1 MPLFSQHTAR
11 FSPDVPLEGTSSR
24 ELLKRYQPLETLAT
38 GGFGSIEICRDTHLR
53 RRVAIKRIP
62 LINGAGM
69 PASDIMD
76 VLREAHTA
84 AMLQH
89 PNIVQVIDFTHDTA
103 YAYLVMEYVDGMSL
117 AEFLHRVDGHSLT
130 FDEAAAIADALGQA
144 LTFAH
149 SNGVLHLDIKP
160 ANVLIDHSGN
170 VKLTDFGMARL
181 SSAGGFGG
189 SRGGTI
195 GYMPPEQLDI
205 ETGTVDERADVF
217 ALACVIYEGLCGSAP
232 FMAATPAD
240 SLDRIIGG
248 ATYPSELIPH
258 FPPGAEAALMSAL
271 SPMPQDRPNS
281 IEAFCDQLLAGLG
294 SVREGRR
301 SLEQMVGELSDDE
314 RAADDIEP
322 SRYEDDTIEVDPALG
337 WAGTRWSHARD
348 YTMRAISALACG
360 AFSFLLMQTAGVAAL
375 PGLVVAAIAIGAA
388 AGLAPQI
395 GSAISAVGFLVLMAN
410 ATMQAQGIL
419 SMLPVAVHLCRC
431 HVRLV
436 DCLGT
441 HRGGR
446 ERGAHL
452 RARAWLSNR
461 RRPPCRRSRRRHRGI
476 LARPGKR
483 RGGHGHGRA
492 FCPPG
497 RQSRFLPEACWG
509 SAMLPQRWETRSFWA
524 AIVLVAATAAATSAA
539 AQCPCQAR
547 RAGLEPCRNRR
558 HRRRRHRLARVSFCL
573 AHHMEIASLAAA
585 VVAKAAVAG
594 TLSSIIVGICLYL
607 LGYQRTYTESDLS

>member
-117 AEFLHRVDGHSLT
+117 AEFLHRADGHSLT

-232 FMAATPAD
+232 FMAATPA
-240 SLDRIIGG
+240 
-248 ATYPSELIPH
+248 
-258 FPPGAEAALMSAL
+258 
-271 SPMPQDRPNS
+271 
-281 IEAFCDQLLAGLG
+281 
-294 SVREGRR
+294 
-301 SLEQMVGELSDDE
+301 
-314 RAADDIEP
+314 
-322 SRYEDDTIEVDPALG
+322 
-337 WAGTRWSHARD
+337 TR
-348 YTMRAISALACG
+348 
-360 AFSFLLMQTAGVAAL
+360 
-375 PGLVVAAIAIGAA
+375 
-388 AGLAPQI
+388 
-395 GSAISAVGFLVLMAN
+395 SAV
-410 ATMQAQGIL
+410 
-419 SMLPVAVHLCRC
+419 SSAVPPIPASSSRTFPREP
-431 HVRLV
+431 RL
-436 DCLGT
+436 
-441 HRGGR
+441 
-446 ERGAHL
+446 
-452 RARAWLSNR
+452 
-461 RRPPCRRSRRRHRGI
+461 RS
-476 LARPGKR
+476 
-483 RGGHGHGRA
+483 
-492 FCPPG
+492 
-497 RQSRFLPEACWG
+497 
-509 SAMLPQRWETRSFWA
+509 
-524 AIVLVAATAAATSAA
+524 
-539 AQCPCQAR
+539 
-547 RAGLEPCRNRR
+547 
-558 HRRRRHRLARVSFCL
+558 
-573 AHHMEIASLAAA
+573 
-585 VVAKAAVAG
+585 
-594 TLSSIIVGICLYL
+594 
-607 LGYQRTYTESDLS
+607 

>member
-314 RAADDIEP
+314 QELDDIEP
-322 SRYEDDTIEVDPALG
+322 SHYEDDAIEVDPALG

-348 YTMRAISALACG
+348 YTMRAISALTCG
-360 AFSFLLMQTAGVAAL
+360 TFSFLLMQTAGVAAL
-375 PGLVVAAIAIGAA
+375 PGLVIAAIAIGAA

-419 SMLPVAVHLCRC
+419 SMLPVAVIFAAAMSGWWIAWGRTKTAASAALTCA
-431 HVRLV
+431 LALG
-436 DCLGT
+436 CLTGNT
-441 HRGGR
+441 F
-446 ERGAHL
+446 
-452 RARAWLSNR
+452 
-461 RRPPCRRSRRRHRGI
+461 
-476 LARPGKR
+476 LAAGVAA
-483 RGGHGHGRA
+483 GVA
-492 FCPPG
+492 
-497 RQSRFLPEACWG
+497 
-509 SAMLPQRWETRSFWA
+509 SFWLA
-524 AIVLVAATAAATSAA
+524 ATGMGALFARLATVALSAGGVLGLGNVAAALGDPLLWAAFVLVAATSAASSALLNAHAKRADQGSNLAAIAAIAVTGIGCAAAS
-539 AQCPCQAR
+539 C
-547 RAGLEPCRNRR
+547 
-558 HRRRRHRLARVSFCL
+558 LAR
-573 AHHMEIASLAAA
+573 HMEIASLAAA

>member
-62 LINGAGM
+62 LINGVGM

-195 GYMPPEQLDI
+195 GYMPPEQMRSEALD
-205 ETGTVDERADVF
+205 VRCDEW
-217 ALACVIYEGLCGSAP
+217 ALASLTYEMLVGDNTFFA
-232 FMAATPAD
+232 PAD

-271 SPMPQDRPNS
+271 SPMPQDRPS
-281 IEAFCDQLLAGLG
+281 SVETFCDQLLAGLG

-314 RAADDIEP
+314 QELDDIEP
-322 SRYEDDTIEVDPALG
+322 SHYEDDAIEVDPALG

-348 YTMRAISALACG
+348 YTMRTISALTCG
-360 AFSFLLMQTAGVAAL
+360 TFSFLLMQTAGVAAL
-375 PGLVVAAIAIGAA
+375 PGLVIAAIAIGVA

-419 SMLPVAVHLCRC
+419 SMLPVAVIFAAAMSGWWIAWGRTETAASATLTCA
-431 HVRLV
+431 LALG
-436 DCLGT
+436 CLTGNT
-441 HRGGR
+441 F
-446 ERGAHL
+446 
-452 RARAWLSNR
+452 
-461 RRPPCRRSRRRHRGI
+461 
-476 LARPGKR
+476 LAAGVAA
-483 RGGHGHGRA
+483 GVA
-492 FCPPG
+492 
-497 RQSRFLPEACWG
+497 
-509 SAMLPQRWETRSFWA
+509 SFWLGPASA
-524 AIVLVAATAAATSAA
+524 AAATGMGALFARLATVALSAGGVLGLGNVAAALGDPLLWAAFVLVAATAAASSALLNAHAKRANQGSNLAAIAAIAVTGIGCAA
-539 AQCPCQAR
+539 A
-547 RAGLEPCRNRR
+547 
-558 HRRRRHRLARVSFCL
+558 SCL

>member
-149 SNGVLHLDIKP
+149 ANGVLHLDIKP

-170 VKLTDFGMARL
+170 VKITDFGMARL

-240 SLDRIIGG
+240 SLGRIIGG

-258 FPPGAEAALMSAL
+258 FPPEAEAALMSAL
-271 SPMPQDRPNS
+271 SPMPQDRPSS

-301 SLEQMVGELSDDE
+301 SLEQMVGELSNDE
-314 RAADDIEP
+314 CAADDIEP
-322 SRYEDDTIEVDPALG
+322 SSYEDDVVEVDPALG
-337 WAGTRWSHARD
+337 WAGTRWSHARN
-348 YTMRAISALACG
+348 YTMRAISALSCG

-410 ATMQAQGIL
+410 TTMQAQGIL
-419 SMLPVAVHLCRC
+419 SMLPVAVVFAAAMSGWWIAWGRTEAAASATLTCALALGC
-431 HVRLV
+431 LTGDALLAAGAATSIAAFWLGPASAAAATGMGALFARLAAAALSAGGV
-436 DCLGT
+436 LG
-441 HRGGR
+441 
-446 ERGAHL
+446 
-452 RARAWLSNR
+452 LSNVVAAL
-461 RRPPCRRSRRRHRGI
+461 GDA
-476 LARPGKR
+476 L
-483 RGGHGHGRA
+483 
-492 FCPPG
+492 
-497 RQSRFLPEACWG
+497 L
-509 SAMLPQRWETRSFWA
+509 LA
-524 AIVLVAATAAATSAA
+524 AIVLVAAIAAATSLLLNAHAKRAEQGSNLAA
-539 AQCPCQAR
+539 IVAIAV
-547 RAGLEPCRNRR
+547 AGIGS
-558 HRRRRHRLARVSFCL
+558 AVSFCL
-573 AHHMEIASLAAA
+573 AHHMEIASLAGP
-585 VVAKAAVAG
+585 VVAKAAVTG
-594 TLSSIIVGICLYL
+594 ILSSIIVGICLYL

>member
-240 SLDRIIGG
+240 SLGRIIGG

-258 FPPGAEAALMSAL
+258 FPSGAEAALMSAL

-314 RAADDIEP
+314 QELDDIEP
-322 SRYEDDTIEVDPALG
+322 SHYEDDVIEVDPALG

-348 YTMRAISALACG
+348 YTMRAISALTCG
-360 AFSFLLMQTAGVAAL
+360 TFSFLLMQTAGVAAL
-375 PGLVVAAIAIGAA
+375 PGLVIAAIAIGAA

-419 SMLPVAVHLCRC
+419 SMLPVAVIFAAAMSGWWIAWGRTEAAASAALTCA
-431 HVRLV
+431 LALG
-436 DCLGT
+436 CLTGNT
-441 HRGGR
+441 F
-446 ERGAHL
+446 
-452 RARAWLSNR
+452 
-461 RRPPCRRSRRRHRGI
+461 
-476 LARPGKR
+476 LAAGVAA
-483 RGGHGHGRA
+483 GVA
-492 FCPPG
+492 
-497 RQSRFLPEACWG
+497 
-509 SAMLPQRWETRSFWA
+509 SFWLGPASA
-524 AIVLVAATAAATSAA
+524 AAATGMGALFARLATIALSAEGVLGLGNVAAAPGDPLLWAAFVLVAATAAASSALLNAHAKRADQGSNLAAIAAIAVTGIGCAA
-539 AQCPCQAR
+539 A
-547 RAGLEPCRNRR
+547 
-558 HRRRRHRLARVSFCL
+558 SCL

-585 VVAKAAVAG
+585 VIAKAAVAG
-594 TLSSIIVGICLYL
+594 ILSSIIVGICLYL

>member
-248 ATYPSELIPH
+248 ATYPSEL
-258 FPPGAEAALMSAL
+258 MTAL

-314 RAADDIEP
+314 QELDDIEP
-322 SRYEDDTIEVDPALG
+322 SYYEDDAIEVDPALG

-348 YTMRAISALACG
+348 YTMHAIAALTCG
-360 AFSFLLMQTAGVAAL
+360 TFSFLLMQTAGVAAL
-375 PGLVVAAIAIGAA
+375 PGLVIAAIAIGAA

-419 SMLPVAVHLCRC
+419 SMLPVAVIFAAAMSGWWIAWGRTEAAASAALTCA
-431 HVRLV
+431 LALG
-436 DCLGT
+436 CLTGNT
-441 HRGGR
+441 F
-446 ERGAHL
+446 
-452 RARAWLSNR
+452 
-461 RRPPCRRSRRRHRGI
+461 
-476 LARPGKR
+476 LAAGVAA
-483 RGGHGHGRA
+483 GVA
-492 FCPPG
+492 
-497 RQSRFLPEACWG
+497 
-509 SAMLPQRWETRSFWA
+509 SFWLGPASA
-524 AIVLVAATAAATSAA
+524 AAATGMGALFARLATVALSAGGVLGLGNVAAALEDPLLWAAFALVATTAAASSALLNAHAKRADQGSNLAAIAAIAVTGIGCAA
-539 AQCPCQAR
+539 A
-547 RAGLEPCRNRR
+547 
-558 HRRRRHRLARVSFCL
+558 SCL
-573 AHHMEIASLAAA
+573 AHHMEIASLAVA
-585 VVAKAAVAG
+585 VAAKAAVAG

>member
-217 ALACVIYEGLCGSAP
+217 ALACVIYEGLCGSAL

-314 RAADDIEP
+314 QELDDIEP
-322 SRYEDDTIEVDPALG
+322 SYYEDDAIEVDPALG

-348 YTMRAISALACG
+348 YTMHAISALTCG
-360 AFSFLLMQTAGVAAL
+360 TFSFLLMQTAGVAAL
-375 PGLVVAAIAIGAA
+375 PGLVIAAIAIGAA

-410 ATMQAQGIL
+410 ATMQAQ
-419 SMLPVAVHLCRC
+419 
-431 HVRLV
+431 VRLV
-436 DCLGT
+436 DRLGS
-441 HRGGR
+441 HRGCR
-446 ERGAHL
+446 ERRAHL
-452 RARAWLSNR
+452 CTRAWLSDRQHLPGSWGR
-461 RRPPCRRSRRRHRGI
+461 RRRRII

-483 RGGHGHGRA
+483 RRGNGHGRA
-492 FCPPG
+492 FCPSGHG
-497 RQSRFLPEACWG
+497 RAFSRRRAGARQRCR
-509 SAMLPQRWETRSFWA
+509 SAGRPAPLGCLCAGRDNCRGV
-524 AIVLVAATAAATSAA
+524 ICA
-539 AQCPCQAR
+539 AQCPCQACR
-547 RAGLEPCRNRR
+547 SGLKPCRHRR
-558 HRRRRHRLARVSFCL
+558 HRCHRHRLRSGILSCTPYGNCQPCSRGRRQGGSCGNPILYNRWDMPIFAR
-573 AHHMEIASLAAA
+573 IP
-585 VVAKAAVAG
+585 KN
-594 TLSSIIVGICLYL
+594 LY
-607 LGYQRTYTESDLS
+607 GE

>member
-130 FDEAAAIADALGQA
+130 LDEAAAIADALGQA

-149 SNGVLHLDIKP
+149 ANGVLHLDIKP

-217 ALACVIYEGLCGSAP
+217 ALACVVYEGLCGSAP
-232 FMAATPAD
+232 FMAATPGD
-240 SLDRIIGG
+240 SLGRIIGG

-258 FPPGAEAALMSAL
+258 FPPEAETALMSAL
-271 SPMPQDRPNS
+271 SPMPQDRPDS
-281 IEAFCDQLLAGLG
+281 IEAFCDRLLTGLG

-314 RAADDIEP
+314 RTADDIESLP
-322 SRYEDDTIEVDPALG
+322 YEDDVVEVDPALG
-337 WAGTRWSHARD
+337 WAGTRWSHARN
-348 YTMRAISALACG
+348 YTMRAISALSCG

-410 ATMQAQGIL
+410 TTMQAQGIL
-419 SMLPVAVHLCRC
+419 SMLPVAVVFAAAMSGWWIAWGRTETAASAALTCALALGC
-431 HVRLV
+431 LTGDALLASGAAASIAAFWLGPASSAAATGMGALFARLAAAALSAGGV
-436 DCLGT
+436 LG
-441 HRGGR
+441 
-446 ERGAHL
+446 
-452 RARAWLSNR
+452 LSNVAAAL
-461 RRPPCRRSRRRHRGI
+461 GDA
-476 LARPGKR
+476 L
-483 RGGHGHGRA
+483 
-492 FCPPG
+492 
-497 RQSRFLPEACWG
+497 L
-509 SAMLPQRWETRSFWA
+509 LA
-524 AIVLVAATAAATSAA
+524 AIVLVAATAAATSLLLNAHAKRAKQGSNLAAVVAIAA
-539 AQCPCQAR
+539 AGIGSA
-547 RAGLEPCRNRR
+547 
-558 HRRRRHRLARVSFCL
+558 VSFCL
-573 AHHMEIASLAAA
+573 AHHMEIASLAGP

-594 TLSSIIVGICLYL
+594 ILSSIIVGICLYL

>member
-1 MPLFSQHTAR
+1 MPLFPQHTAR

-258 FPPGAEAALMSAL
+258 FPPCRRTAPTASRHFATSSLPVWAACAKAVAAWSKWLASFRMTSR
-271 SPMPQDRPNS
+271 SSTVSSRRTTRTTPSRSTPH
-281 IEAFCDQLLAGLG
+281 LAG
-294 SVREGRR
+294 
-301 SLEQMVGELSDDE
+301 
-314 RAADDIEP
+314 
-322 SRYEDDTIEVDPALG
+322 
-337 WAGTRWSHARD
+337 
-348 YTMRAISALACG
+348 
-360 AFSFLLMQTAGVAAL
+360 
-375 PGLVVAAIAIGAA
+375 
-388 AGLAPQI
+388 
-395 GSAISAVGFLVLMAN
+395 
-410 ATMQAQGIL
+410 
-419 SMLPVAVHLCRC
+419 
-431 HVRLV
+431 
-436 DCLGT
+436 
-441 HRGGR
+441 
-446 ERGAHL
+446 
-452 RARAWLSNR
+452 RARAGAMR
-461 RRPPCRRSRRRHRGI
+461 ATTPCALSRR
-476 LARPGKR
+476 
-483 RGGHGHGRA
+483 
-492 FCPPG
+492 
-497 RQSRFLPEACWG
+497 
-509 SAMLPQRWETRSFWA
+509 
-524 AIVLVAATAAATSAA
+524 
-539 AQCPCQAR
+539 
-547 RAGLEPCRNRR
+547 
-558 HRRRRHRLARVSFCL
+558 
-573 AHHMEIASLAAA
+573 
-585 VVAKAAVAG
+585 
-594 TLSSIIVGICLYL
+594 
-607 LGYQRTYTESDLS
+607 

>member
-62 LINGAGM
+62 LINGSGM

-258 FPPGAEAALMSAL
+258 FPPGAESAL
-271 SPMPQDRPNS
+271 SPMPQDRPSS

-314 RAADDIEP
+314 QELDDIEP
-322 SRYEDDTIEVDPALG
+322 SCYEDDAIEVDPALG

-360 AFSFLLMQTAGVAAL
+360 TFSFLLMQTAGVAAL
-375 PGLVVAAIAIGAA
+375 PGLVIAAIAIGAA

-419 SMLPVAVHLCRC
+419 SMLPVAVIFAAAMSGWWIAWGRTEAAASSALTCA
-431 HVRLV
+431 LALG
-436 DCLGT
+436 CLTGNT
-441 HRGGR
+441 F
-446 ERGAHL
+446 
-452 RARAWLSNR
+452 
-461 RRPPCRRSRRRHRGI
+461 
-476 LARPGKR
+476 LAAGVTA
-483 RGGHGHGRA
+483 GVA
-492 FCPPG
+492 
-497 RQSRFLPEACWG
+497 
-509 SAMLPQRWETRSFWA
+509 SFWLGPASA
-524 AIVLVAATAAATSAA
+524 AAATGMGALFARLATVALSAGGVLGLGNVAAALGDPLLWAAFVLVAATAAASSALLNVHAKRANQGSNLAAIAAIAVTGIGCAA
-539 AQCPCQAR
+539 A
-547 RAGLEPCRNRR
+547 
-558 HRRRRHRLARVSFCL
+558 SCL

-585 VVAKAAVAG
+585 VIAKAAVAG
-594 TLSSIIVGICLYL
+594 ILSSIIVGICLYL

>member
-117 AEFLHRVDGHSLT
+117 AEFLHRADGHSLT

-217 ALACVIYEGLCGSAP
+217 ALLCDLRGPVRQRSFYGGHARRLARP
-232 FMAATPAD
+232 HHRRRHLSQRAD
-240 SLDRIIGG
+240 
-248 ATYPSELIPH
+248 TT
-258 FPPGAEAALMSAL
+258 L
-271 SPMPQDRPNS
+271 S
-281 IEAFCDQLLAGLG
+281 LG
-294 SVREGRR
+294 SRGRAH
-301 SLEQMVGELSDDE
+301 E
-314 RAADDIEP
+314 RA
-322 SRYEDDTIEVDPALG
+322 
-337 WAGTRWSHARD
+337 
-348 YTMRAISALACG
+348 
-360 AFSFLLMQTAGVAAL
+360 L
-375 PGLVVAAIAIGAA
+375 PHA
-388 AGLAPQI
+388 AGPPQ
-395 GSAISAVGFLVLMAN
+395 
-410 ATMQAQGIL
+410 Q
-419 SMLPVAVHLCRC
+419 
-431 HVRLV
+431 
-436 DCLGT
+436 
-441 HRGGR
+441 
-446 ERGAHL
+446 
-452 RARAWLSNR
+452 
-461 RRPPCRRSRRRHRGI
+461 HRGI
-476 LARPGKR
+476 LRPAPCRSG
-483 RGGHGHGRA
+483 
-492 FCPPG
+492 
-497 RQSRFLPEACWG
+497 
-509 SAMLPQRWETRSFWA
+509 QR
-524 AIVLVAATAAATSAA
+524 
-539 AQCPCQAR
+539 AR
-547 RAGLEPCRNRR
+547 RPSQPGANGW
-558 HRRRRHRLARVSFCL
+558 
-573 AHHMEIASLAAA
+573 
-585 VVAKAAVAG
+585 
-594 TLSSIIVGICLYL
+594 
-607 LGYQRTYTESDLS
+607 RTFG

>member
-117 AEFLHRVDGHSLT
+117 AEFLHRADGHSLT

-205 ETGTVDERADVF
+205 ETGT
-217 ALACVIYEGLCGSAP
+217 IYEGLCGSAP

-240 SLDRIIGG
+240 SLGRIIGG

-314 RAADDIEP
+314 QELDDIEP
-322 SRYEDDTIEVDPALG
+322 SHYEDDTIEVDPALG

-348 YTMRAISALACG
+348 YAMHAISALTCG

-375 PGLVVAAIAIGAA
+375 PGLVIAAIAIGAA

-410 ATMQAQGIL
+410 ATMQAQGVL
-419 SMLPVAVHLCRC
+419 SMLPVAVIFAAAMSSWWIAWGRTEAAASAALTCA
-431 HVRLV
+431 LALG
-436 DCLGT
+436 CLTGNT
-441 HRGGR
+441 F
-446 ERGAHL
+446 
-452 RARAWLSNR
+452 
-461 RRPPCRRSRRRHRGI
+461 
-476 LARPGKR
+476 LAAGVTA
-483 RGGHGHGRA
+483 GVA
-492 FCPPG
+492 
-497 RQSRFLPEACWG
+497 
-509 SAMLPQRWETRSFWA
+509 SFWLGPASA
-524 AIVLVAATAAATSAA
+524 AAATGMGALFARLATVALSAGGVLGLGNVAAALGDPLLWAAFVLVAATAAASSALLNAHAKRADQGSNLAVIAAIAVAGIGCAA
-539 AQCPCQAR
+539 A
-547 RAGLEPCRNRR
+547 
-558 HRRRRHRLARVSFCL
+558 SCL

>member
-1 MPLFSQHTAR
+1 
-11 FSPDVPLEGTSSR
+11 
-24 ELLKRYQPLETLAT
+24 
-38 GGFGSIEICRDTHLR
+38 
-53 RRVAIKRIP
+53 
-62 LINGAGM
+62 
-69 PASDIMD
+69 
-76 VLREAHTA
+76 
-84 AMLQH
+84 
-89 PNIVQVIDFTHDTA
+89 
-103 YAYLVMEYVDGMSL
+103 MSL

-149 SNGVLHLDIKP
+149 ANGVLHLDIKP

-314 RAADDIEP
+314 QELDDIEP
-322 SRYEDDTIEVDPALG
+322 SHYEDDAIEVDPALG

-348 YTMRAISALACG
+348 YTMRAISALTCG
-360 AFSFLLMQTAGVAAL
+360 TFSFLLMQTAGVAAL
-375 PGLVVAAIAIGAA
+375 PGLAVAAVAIGAA

-395 GSAISAVGFLVLMAN
+395 GSAISAVGFLVLMAAGAAASIAAFWLGPASAAA
-410 ATMQAQGIL
+410 ATGMGALFARLAAAAL
-419 SMLPVAVHLCRC
+419 SAGGA
-431 HVRLV
+431 
-436 DCLGT
+436 LG
-441 HRGGR
+441 
-446 ERGAHL
+446 
-452 RARAWLSNR
+452 LSNVAAAL
-461 RRPPCRRSRRRHRGI
+461 GDA
-476 LARPGKR
+476 L
-483 RGGHGHGRA
+483 
-492 FCPPG
+492 
-497 RQSRFLPEACWG
+497 L
-509 SAMLPQRWETRSFWA
+509 LA
-524 AIVLVAATAAATSAA
+524 AIVLVAATAAATSLLLNAHAKRAEQGSNLAA
-539 AQCPCQAR
+539 IVAIAV
-547 RAGLEPCRNRR
+547 AGIGS
-558 HRRRRHRLARVSFCL
+558 AVSFCL
-573 AHHMEIASLAAA
+573 AHHMEIASLAGP
-585 VVAKAAVAG
+585 VVAKAAVTG
-594 TLSSIIVGICLYL
+594 ILSSIIVGICLYL

>member
-149 SNGVLHLDIKP
+149 ANGVLHLDIKP

-217 ALACVIYEGLCGSAP
+217 ALACVIYEVLCGSAP

-240 SLDRIIGG
+240 SLDHIIGG

-271 SPMPQDRPNS
+271 SPMPQDRPDS
-281 IEAFCDQLLAGLG
+281 IEAFCDRLLAGLG
-294 SVREGRR
+294 NVREGRR
-301 SLEQMVGELSDDE
+301 SLEQMVGELSNDE
-314 RAADDIEP
+314 RTADDIESLP
-322 SRYEDDTIEVDPALG
+322 YEDDVVEVDPALG
-337 WAGTRWSHARD
+337 WAGTRWGRARN
-348 YTMRAISALACG
+348 YTMRGISALSCG

-375 PGLVVAAIAIGAA
+375 PGLVVAAVAIGAA
-388 AGLAPQI
+388 LGPADWLGHLSRGLFGAHGQRHHASAGH
-395 GSAISAVGFLVLMAN
+395 
-410 ATMQAQGIL
+410 
-419 SMLPVAVHLCRC
+419 PVDAAGRGHFCRC

-441 HRGGR
+441 HRGGC
-446 ERGAHL
+446 ERDAHL
-452 RARAWLSNR
+452 RACAGLPHR
-461 RRPPCRRSRRRHRGI
+461 RRPPCRRSRREHRGV

-483 RGGHGHGRA
+483 RGSHGHGRTL
-492 FCPPG
+492 CPPCCSGSLCG
-497 RQSRFLPEACWG
+497 R
-509 SAMLPQRWETRSFWA
+509 
-524 AIVLVAATAAATSAA
+524 
-539 AQCPCQAR
+539 
-547 RAGLEPCRNRR
+547 
-558 HRRRRHRLARVSFCL
+558 
-573 AHHMEIASLAAA
+573 
-585 VVAKAAVAG
+585 
-594 TLSSIIVGICLYL
+594 
-607 LGYQRTYTESDLS
+607 RTGA

>member
-62 LINGAGM
+62 LINGGGM

-149 SNGVLHLDIKP
+149 ANGVLHLDIKP

-181 SSAGGFGG
+181 SSAGGC
-189 SRGGTI
+189 GGTI

-271 SPMPQDRPNS
+271 SPMPQDRPDS
-281 IEAFCDQLLAGLG
+281 IEAFCDRLLAGLG

-301 SLEQMVGELSDDE
+301 SLEQMVGELSNDE
-314 RAADDIEP
+314 CAADDIEP
-322 SRYEDDTIEVDPALG
+322 SSYEDDTVEVDPALG
-337 WAGTRWSHARD
+337 WAGTRWGRARN
-348 YTMRAISALACG
+348 YTMRGISALSCG

-419 SMLPVAVHLCRC
+419 SMLPVAVIFAAAMSGWWIAWGRTEAAASTTLTCALALGC
-431 HVRLV
+431 LTGDALLTAGAATGIAAFWLGPASAAAATGMGALFARLAAAALSAGGV
-436 DCLGT
+436 LG
-441 HRGGR
+441 
-446 ERGAHL
+446 
-452 RARAWLSNR
+452 LSNVAAAL
-461 RRPPCRRSRRRHRGI
+461 GDA
-476 LARPGKR
+476 L
-483 RGGHGHGRA
+483 
-492 FCPPG
+492 
-497 RQSRFLPEACWG
+497 L
-509 SAMLPQRWETRSFWA
+509 LA
-524 AIVLVAATAAATSAA
+524 AIVLVAATAAATSLLLNAHAKRAEQGSNLAA
-539 AQCPCQAR
+539 IVAIAV
-547 RAGLEPCRNRR
+547 AGIGS
-558 HRRRRHRLARVSFCL
+558 AVSFCL
-573 AHHMEIASLAAA
+573 AHHMEIASLAGP
-585 VVAKAAVAG
+585 VVAKAAVTG
-594 TLSSIIVGICLYL
+594 ILSSIIVGICLYL

>member
-11 FSPDVPLEGTSSR
+11 FSPDAPLEGTSSR

-62 LINGAGM
+62 LTDGAGM

-149 SNGVLHLDIKP
+149 ANGVLHLDIKP

-217 ALACVIYEGLCGSAP
+217 ALACVIYE
-232 FMAATPAD
+232 
-240 SLDRIIGG
+240 
-248 ATYPSELIPH
+248 
-258 FPPGAEAALMSAL
+258 
-271 SPMPQDRPNS
+271 
-281 IEAFCDQLLAGLG
+281 
-294 SVREGRR
+294 
-301 SLEQMVGELSDDE
+301 
-314 RAADDIEP
+314 
-322 SRYEDDTIEVDPALG
+322 
-337 WAGTRWSHARD
+337 
-348 YTMRAISALACG
+348 AC
-360 AFSFLLMQTAGVAAL
+360 
-375 PGLVVAAIAIGAA
+375 AA
-388 AGLAPQI
+388 APPL
-395 GSAISAVGFLVLMAN
+395 
-410 ATMQAQGIL
+410 
-419 SMLPVAVHLCRC
+419 
-431 HVRLV
+431 
-436 DCLGT
+436 
-441 HRGGR
+441 
-446 ERGAHL
+446 
-452 RARAWLSNR
+452 WR
-461 RRPPCRRSRRRHRGI
+461 RR
-476 LARPGKR
+476 
-483 RGGHGHGRA
+483 
-492 FCPPG
+492 
-497 RQSRFLPEACWG
+497 LP
-509 SAMLPQRWETRSFWA
+509 TRS
-524 AIVLVAATAAATSAA
+524 TASSAA
-539 AQCPCQAR
+539 P
-547 RAGLEPCRNRR
+547 P
-558 HRRRRHRLARVSFCL
+558 
-573 AHHMEIASLAAA
+573 IPAS
-585 VVAKAAVAG
+585 
-594 TLSSIIVGICLYL
+594 
-607 LGYQRTYTESDLS
+607 